1 MSPVGLRRVEVALV
15 ADAQVPEALSS
26 APRHRLLDVGGS
38 VSAGPGA
45 AVALVASPTALH
57 VLFEVASEPPLRV
70 AAVDGGPVWED
81 DCVELFVGRPEAPF
95 SYREIVVNPAGS
107 RYGAEVINPDES
119 RATWTLAAG
128 RLPEGLSV
136 AVTGEPG
143 SFPPSEW
150 RRWSCRMTLPWRSL
164 SGPGTPPRPGEE
176 RRLNGFRIAR
186 GSGGSS
192 TRHLALSPTLRA
204 EPPDFHV
211 PSRFARAVFLPSSSP
226 SPAC

>member
-1 MSPVGLRRVEVALV
+1 MEVSPLEVRLVEVALV
-15 ADAQVPEALSS
+15 AEGQVPEALSS
-26 APRHRLLDVGGS
+26 APRHRFVDVGGS
-38 VSAGPGA
+38 APAGPGA
-45 AVALVASPTALH
+45 AMALVASPTALH

-70 AAVDGGPVWED
+70 TVPDGDSVWQD

-107 RYGAEVINPDES
+107 RYGADVFNPDES
-119 RATWTLAAG
+119 RATWTLAPG

-136 AVTGEPG
+136 SVTGEPE
-143 SFPPSEW
+143 SRPPSEW
-150 RRWSCRMTLPWRSL
+150 RLWSCRMVLPWRSL

-176 RRLNGFRIAR
+176 RRLNGYRIAR
-186 GSGGSS
+186 GST
-192 TRHLALSPTLRA
+192 TRHLALSPTFRA

-211 PSRFARAVFLPSSSP
+211 PSRFARAVFLPPSPP